1 MPDFVGN
8 SAQREAIMFADGAMQ
23 VLAGPGS
30 GKTFV
35 TIQRIKYLI
44 EVCGVEPASILV
56 ITFTKAAANE
66 MKERFYS
73 LMKGKML
80 PVNFG
85 TFHAVFYHILKQTGQ
100 YHNFS
105 LITEMEKRKLILQI
119 LRMPSSLLLTGD
131 EKVDSLIRYISQIK
145 NSGDK
150 IETCYDNNNS
160 EDNILKEIVSQ
171 GIFSKKD
178 LLRYYHEYNQY
189 LMEFHKLD
197 FDDMGLLC
205 EKVFSE
211 NPLVVAKWQY
221 AYRYILVDE
230 FQDINDV
237 QYRIVKEIAGKNPN
251 LFIVG
256 DDDQSIYG
264 FRGARPDIMKKFML
278 DYPHAKQLLL
288 DTNYRCHEQIVQ
300 DSLQVISVNEN
311 RFEKKIKAVHRE
323 GNGVEIQTFSDR
335 EKEYEWLLAQLKEQ
349 SNTAIIYRTNYE
361 CNLLAEKLLL
371 KGIPF
376 QMKEQMRSQF
386 DHFVI
391 KDLMAYL
398 EFANGNRSREL
409 FHLIMNRP
417 LRYLK
422 KDSAR
427 AKQIRLQELLAF
439 YKDNKRMQ
447 NVAYELFEDIEYI
460 CGKKPYLAIQYIR
473 NVIGYD
479 DFLIETYGIEAG
491 KKLIQIAEDFQQLS
505 KEYRTYKELT
515 DYVSRC
521 KELVYQKQKEQEADK
536 QQKHNLHIMTM
547 HMAKGLEFDTV
558 YLPDLNEGK
567 IPMRQARL
575 PRELEE
581 ERRMLYV
588 AMTRARKSLYLMFC
602 KQKTGKDVPSRFL
615 TPILSKQNNGE

>member
-1 MPDFVGN
+1 MPDLNENPV
-8 SAQREAIMFADGAMQ
+8 QKEAIMFADGAMQ

-44 EVCGVEPASILV
+44 EICGVEPSSILV

-66 MKERFYS
+66 MKQRFYA
-73 LMKGKML
+73 LMKEQML

-85 TFHAVFYHILKQTGQ
+85 TFHAIFYHILRQTGQ
-100 YHNFS
+100 YHKYS

-119 LRMPSSLLLTGD
+119 LKMPSTLLLTSD
-131 EKVDSLIRYISQIK
+131 EKVDNLLRYISQMK
-145 NSGDK
+145 NGG
-150 IETCYDNNNS
+150 N
-160 EDNILKEIVSQ
+160 VSQ
-171 GIFSKKD
+171 GTFSKEE
-178 LLRYYHEYNQY
+178 LERYYQEYNQY
-189 LMEFHKLD
+189 LKEFQKLD

-205 EKVFSE
+205 QEMFREKPEVLARWRE
-211 NPLVVAKWQY
+211 T
-221 AYRYILVDE
+221 YRYILVDE

-237 QYRIVKEIAGKNPN
+237 QYKIVKDIAGEHPN
-251 LFIVG
+251 LFVVG

-264 FRGARPDIMKKFML
+264 FRGARPDIMKQFMV
-278 DYPHAKQLLL
+278 DFPQAKQLLL

-300 DSLQVISVNEN
+300 KSLMVINEN
-311 RFEKKIKAVHRE
+311 KNRFVKKMKAVHTD
-323 GNGVEIQTFSDR
+323 GKGVSIKAFVDAG
-335 EKEYEWLLAQLKEQ
+335 KEYEWLLAKLEESYFTSIKDGDIDI
-349 SNTAIIYRTNYE
+349 STGDTAVIYRTNYE

-371 KGIPF
+371 RGIPF
-376 QMKEQMRSQF
+376 SMKEPIRSRF

-391 KDLMAYL
+391 KDLLAYL
-398 EFANGNRSREL
+398 EFANVNRSREL

-427 AKQIRLQELLAF
+427 AKQISLQEILS
-439 YKDNKRMQ
+439 YYEDNPHMQ
-447 NVAYELFEDIEYI
+447 TVAYELFEDIEYI

-479 DFLIETYGIEAG
+479 DFLKETYGIEAG
-491 KKLIQIAEDFQQLS
+491 KKLIQIAEEFQALS
-505 KEYRTYKELT
+505 KKFKTYKELS
-515 DYVSRC
+515 DYISQC
-521 KELVYQKQKEQEADK
+521 KELVYQKQQEQTNEQRT
-536 QQKHNLHIMTM
+536 QQGIHIMTM

-567 IPMRQARL
+567 MPMRQARL
-575 PRELEE
+575 PMELEE

-588 AMTRARKSLYLMFC
+588 AMTRAKKSLYLLLV
-602 KQKTGKDVPSRFL
+602 KEKTGKDIPSRFL
-615 TPILSKQNNGE
+615 LPILPKEK

>member
-1 MPDFVGN
+1 MPDLNENPV
-8 SAQREAIMFADGAMQ
+8 QKEAIMFADGAMQ

-44 EVCGVEPASILV
+44 EICGVEPSSILV

-66 MKERFYS
+66 MKQRFYA
-73 LMKGKML
+73 LMKEQML

-85 TFHAVFYHILKQTGQ
+85 TFHAIFYHILRQTGQ
-100 YHNFS
+100 YHKYS

-119 LRMPSSLLLTGD
+119 LKMPSTLLLTSD
-131 EKVDSLIRYISQIK
+131 EKVDNLLRYISQMK
-145 NSGDK
+145 NGG
-150 IETCYDNNNS
+150 N
-160 EDNILKEIVSQ
+160 VSQ
-171 GIFSKKD
+171 GTFSKEE
-178 LLRYYHEYNQY
+178 LERYYQEYNQY
-189 LMEFHKLD
+189 LKEFQKLD

-205 EKVFSE
+205 QEMFREKPEVLARWRE
-211 NPLVVAKWQY
+211 T
-221 AYRYILVDE
+221 YRYILVDE

-237 QYRIVKEIAGKNPN
+237 QYKIVKDIAGEHPN
-251 LFIVG
+251 LFVVG

-264 FRGARPDIMKKFML
+264 FRGARPDIMKQFMV
-278 DYPHAKQLLL
+278 DFPQAKQLLL

-300 DSLQVISVNEN
+300 KSLMVINEN
-311 RFEKKIKAVHRE
+311 KNRFVKKMKAVHTD
-323 GNGVEIQTFSDR
+323 GKGVSIKAFVDAG
-335 EKEYEWLLAQLKEQ
+335 KEYEWLLAKLEESYFTSIKDGDIDI
-349 SNTAIIYRTNYE
+349 STGDTAVIYRTNYE

-371 KGIPF
+371 RGIPF
-376 QMKEQMRSQF
+376 SMKEPIRSRF

-391 KDLMAYL
+391 KDLLAYL
-398 EFANGNRSREL
+398 EFANVNRSREL

-427 AKQIRLQELLAF
+427 AKQISLQEILS
-439 YKDNKRMQ
+439 YYEDNPHMQ
-447 NVAYELFEDIEYI
+447 TVAYELFEDIEYI

-479 DFLIETYGIEAG
+479 DFLKETYGIEAG
-491 KKLIQIAEDFQQLS
+491 KKLIEIAEEFQALS
-505 KEYRTYKELT
+505 KKYKTYKELS
-515 DYVSRC
+515 DYISQC
-521 KELVYQKQKEQEADK
+521 KELVYQKQQEQTNEQRT
-536 QQKHNLHIMTM
+536 QQGIHIMTM

-567 IPMRQARL
+567 MPMRQARL
-575 PRELEE
+575 PMELEE

-588 AMTRARKSLYLMFC
+588 AMTRAKKSLYLLLV
-602 KQKTGKDVPSRFL
+602 KEKTGKDIPSRFL
-615 TPILSKQNNGE
+615 LPILPKEK

>member
-1 MPDFVGN
+1 MPDLNENPV
-8 SAQREAIMFADGAMQ
+8 QKEAIMFADGAMQ

-44 EVCGVEPASILV
+44 EICGVEPSSILV

-66 MKERFYS
+66 MKQRFYA
-73 LMKGKML
+73 LMKEQML

-85 TFHAVFYHILKQTGQ
+85 TFHAIFYHILRQTGQ
-100 YHNFS
+100 YHKYS

-119 LRMPSSLLLTGD
+119 LKMPSTLLLTSD
-131 EKVDSLIRYISQIK
+131 EKVDNLLRYISQMK
-145 NSGDK
+145 NGG
-150 IETCYDNNNS
+150 N
-160 EDNILKEIVSQ
+160 VSQ
-171 GIFSKKD
+171 GTFSKEE
-178 LLRYYHEYNQY
+178 LERYYQEYNQY
-189 LMEFHKLD
+189 LKEFQKLD

-205 EKVFSE
+205 QEMFREKPEVLARWRE
-211 NPLVVAKWQY
+211 T
-221 AYRYILVDE
+221 YRYILVDE

-237 QYRIVKEIAGKNPN
+237 QYKIVKDIAGEHPN
-251 LFIVG
+251 LFVVG

-264 FRGARPDIMKKFML
+264 FRGARPDIMKQFMV
-278 DYPHAKQLLL
+278 DFPQAKQLLL

-300 DSLQVISVNEN
+300 KSLMVINEN
-311 RFEKKIKAVHRE
+311 KNRFVKKMKAVHTD
-323 GNGVEIQTFSDR
+323 GKGVSIKAFVDAG
-335 EKEYEWLLAQLKEQ
+335 KEYEWLLAKLEESYFTSIKDGDIDI
-349 SNTAIIYRTNYE
+349 STGDTAVIYRTNYE

-371 KGIPF
+371 RGIPF
-376 QMKEQMRSQF
+376 SMKEPIRSRF

-391 KDLMAYL
+391 KDLLAYL
-398 EFANGNRSREL
+398 EFANVNRSREL

-427 AKQIRLQELLAF
+427 AKQISLQEILS
-439 YKDNKRMQ
+439 YYEDNPHMQ
-447 NVAYELFEDIEYI
+447 TVAYELFEDIEYI

-479 DFLIETYGIEAG
+479 DFLKETYGIEAG
-491 KKLIQIAEDFQQLS
+491 KKLIEIAEEFQALS
-505 KEYRTYKELT
+505 QKYKTYKELS
-515 DYVSRC
+515 DYISQC
-521 KELVYQKQKEQEADK
+521 KELVYQKQQEQTNEQRT
-536 QQKHNLHIMTM
+536 QQGIHIMTM

-567 IPMRQARL
+567 MPMRQARL
-575 PRELEE
+575 PMELEE

-588 AMTRARKSLYLMFC
+588 AMTRAKKSLYLLLV
-602 KQKTGKDVPSRFL
+602 KEKTGKDIPSRFL
-615 TPILSKQNNGE
+615 LPILPKEK